1 MEVTKKSAVEWLQV
15 EIDNKDMGEIPMWLY
30 EFIEQ
35 AKEMEKQQIKDAW
48 DSAYTAEGFFNAEQY
63 YNETYGKAN

>member
-35 AKEMEKQQIKDAW
+35 AKKMEKQQIKDAW